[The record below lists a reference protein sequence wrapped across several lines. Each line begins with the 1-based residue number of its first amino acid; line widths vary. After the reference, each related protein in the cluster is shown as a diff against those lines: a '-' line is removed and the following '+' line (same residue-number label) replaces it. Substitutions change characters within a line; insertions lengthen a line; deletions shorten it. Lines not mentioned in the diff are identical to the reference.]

1 MTLDLELPFFHEDH
15 LFFEFYIE
23 EPLIINRTND
33 YDKNIFNITEIMNKK
48 IEEFI
53 KRDPAHWL
61 WSHDRWK

>member
-1 MTLDLELPFFHEDH
+1 LLVPVFLKRLEKTN
-15 LFFEFYIE
+15 FEFFIE
-23 EPLIINRTND
+23 ETLIINRTSD
-33 YDKNIFNITEIMNKK
+33 YDKDIFNITQIMNKK

>member
-1 MTLDLELPFFHEDH
+1 MFLKRNEKTN
-15 LFFEFYIE
+15 FEFFIE
-23 EPLIINRTND
+23 APLTINRTND

-53 KRDPAHWL
+53 KKDPAHWL